1 GRKGRSRNSAGKVG
15 SLPPSRH
22 VRSARRADV
31 RPMPAFMPEA
41 QKAVDYSF
49 GVLESRT
56 AQTLL
61 SPTAPVRGFN
71 TRRSVAVNEQE
82 ERRMANAAE
91 FLARWKA
98 RYIDAEGRILEELDT
113 TIAE

>member
-1 GRKGRSRNSAGKVG
+1 MLPKTAWGHSRH
-15 SLPPSRH
+15 PPSR
-22 VRSARRADV
+22 RARFDPRADI

-49 GVLESRT
+49 GVLESGT

-71 TRRSVAVNEQE
+71 ARRSVAVNEQ

-98 RYIDAEGRILEELDT
+98 RYTSTQKDAFLKN
-113 TIAE
+113 